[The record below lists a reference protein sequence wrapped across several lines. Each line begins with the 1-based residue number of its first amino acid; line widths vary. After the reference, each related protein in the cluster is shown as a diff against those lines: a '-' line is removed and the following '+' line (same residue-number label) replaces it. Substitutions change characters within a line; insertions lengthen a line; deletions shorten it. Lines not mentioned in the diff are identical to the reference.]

1 MARRAPEIPLR
12 LFISLLAAIMVV
24 GKVGEAVAPIPLA
37 RNSTRDAILLLLLN
51 ANDINLVLTAAQ
63 CETRVATWAAVATL
77 RRTAEDAA
85 YYFFA
90 RAHGARATAFARD
103 RLGLDLAK
111 AERSLQTL
119 SLAALVVAPG
129 APVCLLIGLSVSA
142 RVFLTVSAASTAAR
156 VVAAYLGARHASQL
170 VERALALVS
179 DHVWVAGAATTALAL
194 AGAAP
199 LLRLWRRTL

>member
-12 LFISLLAAIMVV
+12 LFVALLAAIVVV
-24 GKVGEAVAPIPLA
+24 GKVGEAVAPILLA
-37 RNSTRDAILLLLLN
+37 RNSPILLLLLN

-77 RRTAEDAA
+77 RRAAEDAA
-85 YYFFA
+85 YFFFA

-111 AERSLQTL
+111 AERSMQTL
-119 SLAALVVAPG
+119 SLAALVVSPG
-129 APVCLLIGLSVSA
+129 APVCLLAAGLSVSA
-142 RVFLTVSAASTAAR
+142 RVFLAVSAVSTAAR
-156 VVAAYLGARHASQL
+156 VSVAYLGARHASQL

-179 DHVWVAGAATTALAL
+179 DHVWLAGAATTALAL

-199 LLRLWRRTL
+199 LARLWRRTL

>member
-12 LFISLLAAIMVV
+12 LFVALLAAIMVV
-24 GKVGEAVAPIPLA
+24 GKVGEAVAPILLA
-37 RNSTRDAILLLLLN
+37 RNSPILLLLLN

-63 CETRVATWAAVATL
+63 CETRVATWAVVATL
-77 RRTAEDAA
+77 RRVAEDAA
-85 YYFFA
+85 YFFFA

-129 APVCLLIGLSVSA
+129 APVCLLIGLSVGV
-142 RVFLTVSAASTAAR
+142 RVFLLTSAASTAAR
-156 VVAAYLGARHASQL
+156 VIAAYLGARHASQL

-179 DHVWVAGAATTALAL
+179 DHVWLAGAATTALAL

>member
-12 LFISLLAAIMVV
+12 LFVALLAAIMVV
-24 GKVGEAVAPIPLA
+24 GKVGEAVAPVLLA
-37 RNSTRDAILLLLLN
+37 QNSSSVAISLLLLN
-51 ANDINLVLTAAQ
+51 ANDINLVLTTAQ

-77 RRTAEDAA
+77 RRAAEDAA
-85 YYFFA
+85 FFFFA

-129 APVCLLIGLSVSA
+129 APVCLLVGLSVSA

-156 VVAAYLGARHASQL
+156 VTAAYLGARHASQL
-170 VERALALVS
+170 VDRALALVS
-179 DHVWVAGAATTALAL
+179 DHVWLAGAATTALAL

-199 LLRLWRRTL
+199 LLRLSRRTL

>member
-1 MARRAPEIPLR
+1 MRLLGLSMYLIIAPLR
-12 LFISLLAAIMVV
+12 LRPDVVDSFVVV
-24 GKVGEAVAPIPLA
+24 GAAPRQASLMPQTVRSLA
-37 RNSTRDAILLLLLN
+37 IELCCAGCSGPACNP
-51 ANDINLVLTAAQ
+51 Q

-77 RRTAEDAA
+77 RRAAEDAA
-85 YYFFA
+85 FFFFA

-129 APVCLLIGLSVSA
+129 APVCLLAGLSVSA
-142 RVFLTVSAASTAAR
+142 RVFLLTSAASTAAR
-156 VVAAYLGARHASQL
+156 VIVAYLGARHASQL
-170 VERALALVS
+170 VDRALALVS
-179 DHVWVAGAATTALAL
+179 DHVWLAGAATTALAL

-199 LLRLWRRTL
+199 LARIWRRTL

>member
-12 LFISLLAAIMVV
+12 LFVALLAAIMVV
-24 GKVGEAVAPIPLA
+24 GKVGEAVAPILLA
-37 RNSTRDAILLLLLN
+37 RNSPILLLLLN

-63 CETRVATWAAVATL
+63 CETRVATWAVVATL
-77 RRTAEDAA
+77 RRVAEDAA
-85 YYFFA
+85 YFFFA

-129 APVCLLIGLSVSA
+129 APVCLLIGLSVGV
-142 RVFLTVSAASTAAR
+142 RVFLLTSAASTAAR
-156 VVAAYLGARHASQL
+156 VIAAYLGARHASQL

-179 DHVWVAGAATTALAL
+179 DHVWLAGAATTALAL

-199 LLRLWRRTL
+199 LARLWRRTL

>member
-1 MARRAPEIPLR
+1 
-12 LFISLLAAIMVV
+12 VV
-24 GKVGEAVAPIPLA
+24 YRHLDEAEVLA
-37 RNSTRDAILLLLLN
+37 RP
-51 ANDINLVLTAAQ
+51 
-63 CETRVATWAAVATL
+63 
-77 RRTAEDAA
+77 
-85 YYFFA
+85 
-90 RAHGARATAFARD
+90 

-129 APVCLLIGLSVSA
+129 APVCLLVYGLSVSA

-156 VVAAYLGARHASQL
+156 VTAAYLGARHASQL
-170 VERALALVS
+170 VERALAVVS
-179 DHVWVAGAATTALAL
+179 DHVWLAGAATTALAL

>member
-12 LFISLLAAIMVV
+12 LFVALLAAIMVV
-24 GKVGEAVAPIPLA
+24 GKVGEAVAPILLA
-37 RNSTRDAILLLLLN
+37 RNSPILLLLLN
-51 ANDINLVLTAAQ
+51 ANDINLVLTTAQ

-77 RRTAEDAA
+77 RRVAEDAA
-85 YYFFA
+85 YFFFA
-90 RAHGARATAFARD
+90 RAHGARATTFARD

-129 APVCLLIGLSVSA
+129 APVCLLAGLSVSA

-156 VVAAYLGARHASQL
+156 VTAAYLGARHASQL

-179 DHVWVAGAATTALAL
+179 DHVWPAGAATTALAL

-199 LLRLWRRTL
+199 LARIWRRTL

>member
-12 LFISLLAAIMVV
+12 LFVALLAAIVVV
-24 GKVGEAVAPIPLA
+24 GKVGEAVAPILLA
-37 RNSTRDAILLLLLN
+37 RNSPILLLLLN
-51 ANDINLVLTAAQ
+51 ANDINLVLTTAQ

-77 RRTAEDAA
+77 RRVAEDAT

-129 APVCLLIGLSVSA
+129 APVCLLAGLSVSA
-142 RVFLTVSAASTAAR
+142 RVFLLTSAASTAAR
-156 VVAAYLGARHASQL
+156 VLVAYLGARHASQL

-179 DHVWVAGAATTALAL
+179 DHVWLAGAATTALAL

>member
-1 MARRAPEIPLR
+1 MARRPPEIPLR

-24 GKVGEAVAPIPLA
+24 GKIGEATAPVLLS
-37 RNSTRDAILLLLLN
+37 RNSPILLLLLN
-51 ANDINLVLTAAQ
+51 ANDINLVLTTAQ

-77 RRTAEDAA
+77 RRAAEDAA
-85 YYFFA
+85 FFFFA

-129 APVCLLIGLSVSA
+129 APVCLLAGLSVSA

-156 VVAAYLGARHASQL
+156 VTAAYLGARHASQL

-179 DHVWVAGAATTALAL
+179 DHVWLAGAATTALAL

>member
-12 LFISLLAAIMVV
+12 LFVALLAAIVVV
-24 GKVGEAVAPIPLA
+24 GKVGEAVAPILLA
-37 RNSTRDAILLLLLN
+37 RNSPILLLLLN

-63 CETRVATWAAVATL
+63 CETRVATWAVVATL
-77 RRTAEDAA
+77 RRVAEDAA
-85 YYFFA
+85 YFFFA

-129 APVCLLIGLSVSA
+129 APVCLLGLSVSA

-179 DHVWVAGAATTALAL
+179 DHVWLAGAATTALAL